1 MQLASLEK
9 SKKQNMD
16 IIKSLQESVQGKKL
30 EIQILLEKIEG
41 KECQEKEKISMEL
54 ADMKLNMIQLQNEMD
69 RLHTTV
75 KLYHEEAQYYWK
87 HVTSL
92 PVVTQVQ
99 LQITTH
105 HTEVAAVSYKHM
117 ILLSVVKFM
126 EFHIA
131 AFCSWVLW
139 SLEHSTLAG

>member
-9 SKKQNMD
+9 SKKQNMM
-16 IIKSLQESVQGKKL
+16 IIKSVQENVQEKKL

-41 KECQEKEKISMEL
+41 KECQEKEQISMEL

-69 RLHTTV
+69 RLCTTV
-75 KLYHEEAQYYWK
+75 KLYHEEAQYYQK

-92 PVVTQVQ
+92 PAATQVQ

-105 HTEVAAVSYKHM
+105 AEVAAVSYKHM

-131 AFCSWVLW
+131 AFCSWMLW
-139 SLEHSTLAG
+139 SLEHSTLAS